1 METRQIALTPFPVG
15 PPDLT
20 RLIAAGRLGAE
31 DIHAE
36 LGELAD
42 GSRPGRTSTEQLPL
56 YRSVGVAVQDAAAV
70 SLVLDAA
77 RREGVGRAV
86 EL

>member
-1 METRQIALTPFPVG
+1 LTPFPVG

-20 RLIAAGRLGAE
+20 RLIAEGRLGAE
-31 DIHAE
+31 NIHAE
-36 LGELAD
+36 LGELVD
-42 GSRPGRTSTEQLPL
+42 GSRPGRTSADQLTL

-70 SLVLDAA
+70 ALVLDAA
-77 RREGVGRAV
+77 RREGVGRTI